1 MNFWTWVSVLLTGF
15 LSSFCWAAVEFKEAE
30 ITTIKNMV
38 EHDPG
43 TGAAPAQVNEKIYEK
58 SKVSTAAAS
67 MAELTF
73 ADSSITR
80 MGANTQ
86 FSFQS
91 KERLVKLEQGTVLIH
106 TPPGNGG
113 AKVEAGGVTAAVTGT
128 TFMASRDTSGNVMF
142 VLLEGQGG
150 LKVTVGGTTTVIRP
164 GQAASVGAEV
174 VKESS
179 AAPAAEKPAAGPSG
193 GSASPG
199 DEKAGGASS
208 GSGGTGAGGGTPAAT
223 VGGDSG
229 SAAPAP
235 TTPKIQVFDVDV
247 KKVVTSSPLIVEF
260 KAELPSVSK
269 IEKVVETQQIQIQ
282 EGKLEK
288 TETEVVLI
296 KNKDGDVMVGAPRV
310 EKEETVVVNKK
321 VDQVGDA
328 VGQNELDVE
337 TAAGP
342 GAGAGGGGAAA
353 TASPPREMV
362 AAPPPPPPTPTVDPS
377 QIVTQVPVATPVTSL
392 TVRVN
397 DTSRSFNQ
405 ANPTFGF
412 SIVSGSLA
420 AGHNLITGFLTPA
433 TLSSPVAGSP
443 YSVNFSNPRIVD
455 GTGADVTSRYNLTTL
470 GGILNILK
478 ASQVL
483 SFNPVSPRLTGSSGQ
498 IPVLG
503 VQVGTA
509 SFSVLETDGRASVDS
524 LGNVS
529 VGKILGATSFTL
541 RVAAGADGNYL
552 AAQKD
557 LTVNIARN
565 IPAVE
570 AANPVRQLFNPPSG
584 VELAALDEFFYFEG
598 KAAGYT
604 GGPDRLFNEP
614 GLGDT
619 DRILAAPGASIQ
631 THATQSYDLFAA
643 RKFTQGSGTVAV
655 SPASARTERVQY
667 ATTIDLGAANPR
679 WQGLVDP
686 LTQSTSLGSLYRF
699 LNADYLPV
707 FTETIDPVSGEPAGF
722 VNSFGAL
729 LAPLANFPVWDD
741 AGGAL
746 GSVDALRITLTGLD
760 AWTLMAGSGGLAA
773 RGVDLDA
780 NGART
785 ELMTTGDLKLA
796 SSRLGDISSGGG
808 TVAESLVLEARGKVK
823 LGADG
828 AANLDLPTNAG
839 LADEQQV
846 RLEGRTDSLGNA
858 LAGSLAVVRTG
869 DSLELRNVTVRGF
882 SETRLEKRNPTTRA
896 LEGRVLISGSAVR
909 DFKIKELVGA
919 AVNADAKI
927 QMMALDANGA
937 LAGDMVVEGKMPV
950 QAKVA
955 SALAAAGETLPA
967 ATANAMVDARQIDL
981 AARNLK
987 FENANL
993 VVMNAITAR
1002 ASTILIQNSFMTVVR
1017 NQGMVNLYVQS
1028 GLVNQNFGTQVA
1040 GRVNF
1045 DGLNKFQIGSNYFEI
1060 GNQAQL
1066 TSAYGTNL
1074 LDFTQNGGTPQAG
1087 KVNVLRL

>member
-1 MNFWTWVSVLLTGF
+1 
-15 LSSFCWAAVEFKEAE
+15 
-30 ITTIKNMV
+30 
-38 EHDPG
+38 
-43 TGAAPAQVNEKIYEK
+43 
-58 SKVSTAAAS
+58 
-67 MAELTF
+67 
-73 ADSSITR
+73 
-80 MGANTQ
+80 
-86 FSFQS
+86 
-91 KERLVKLEQGTVLIH
+91 
-106 TPPGNGG
+106 
-113 AKVEAGGVTAAVTGT
+113 
-128 TFMASRDTSGNVMF
+128 
-142 VLLEGQGG
+142 
-150 LKVTVGGTTTVIRP
+150 
-164 GQAASVGAEV
+164 
-174 VKESS
+174 
-179 AAPAAEKPAAGPSG
+179 
-193 GSASPG
+193 
-199 DEKAGGASS
+199 
-208 GSGGTGAGGGTPAAT
+208 
-223 VGGDSG
+223 
-229 SAAPAP
+229 
-235 TTPKIQVFDVDV
+235 VDV
-247 KKVVTSSPLIVEF
+247 KKVVTTSPLVVEF
-260 KAELPSVSK
+260 KAELPSASK
-269 IEKVVETQQIQIQ
+269 IEKVMENQQVKIQ

-288 TETEVVLI
+288 TETEIVLI

-321 VDQVGDA
+321 SDQVGEA
-328 VGQNELDVE
+328 IGQNDLDVE

-342 GAGAGGGGAAA
+342 GADAGGGRASVAAA
-353 TASPPREMV
+353 PSPENAPARP
-362 AAPPPPPPTPTVDPS
+362 APPPTVVVDAGQTAI
-377 QIVTQVPVATPVTSL
+377 QIPVEAPKTAV

-397 DTSRSFNQ
+397 DASRSFSQN
-405 ANPTFGF
+405 NPSFGF
-412 SIVSGSLA
+412 SITAGSLSPGHSLVTDFLTA
-420 AGHNLITGFLTPA
+420 AGPT
-433 TLSSPVAGSP
+433 SPVGGSP
-443 YSVNFSNPRIVD
+443 YSVVFSNPKIVD
-455 GTGADVTSRYNLTTL
+455 VSGADVSSRYILTTVAGSLEVLKASQEVSFAPVGSLAFGRSVNLVASAL
-470 GGILNILK
+470 GGTVDYEVVSGPGSVLDGQLVANSGTGNVVVRASASGNENYEAAVALQTINLAKADQGVNFTLPSSLTFDTTTSLAATVTGAGSVNYELINPADSSRVSISGSQLRALSGTGTVQVRAVTLGNDNYNVASAVQTISLVK

-483 SFNPVSPRLTGSSGQ
+483 NFNPVAARLTGSSGQ

-509 SFSVLETDGRASVDS
+509 SFSVLETDGRASVDT

-541 RVAAGADGNYL
+541 RAAAGADGNYH
-552 AAQKD
+552 AAQQD

-584 VELAALDEFFYFEG
+584 VELVALDEFFYFEG

-604 GGPDRLFNEP
+604 GGPARFFNEP
-614 GLGDT
+614 GVGDT

-707 FTETIDPVSGEPAGF
+707 FAETIDPVSGEPAGF

-746 GSVDALRITLTGLD
+746 GSVDALRVTLTGVD

-785 ELMTTGDLKLA
+785 ELMTTGELKLA

-808 TVAESLVLEARGKVK
+808 TVAESLILEARGKVK

-882 SETRLEKRNPTTRA
+882 SETRLEKRNPTTRV
-896 LEGRVLISGSAVR
+896 LGGRVLISGSAVR

-993 VVMNAITAR
+993 VAMNAITAR